1 MIQIDPKLLKAIK
14 EGNTT
19 QKDLINHLS
28 NYPLNE
34 ILTAFAEL
42 IILSEEY
49 VNQPKIAV
57 SQEEYNQIM
66 SIFRVKG
73 LREINGVVCEE
84 RRGRPS
90 KQKIETEKKA

>member
-14 EGNTT
+14 EGNAT

-42 IILSEEY
+42 IILSEDFLS
-49 VNQPKIAV
+49 PKLISV
-57 SQEEYNQIM
+57 SQEEYNRIL
-66 SIFRVKG
+66 SLFRIKG
-73 LREINGVVCEE
+73 QRTLDGMTVEE
-84 RRGRPS
+84 TRGRKPN
-90 KQKIETEKKA
+90 KMYKG

>member
-14 EGNTT
+14 EGNAT

-42 IILSEEY
+42 IILSEDFLS
-49 VNQPKIAV
+49 PKPISV
-57 SQEEYNQIM
+57 TQEEYNRIM
-66 SIFRVKG
+66 SLFKIKG
-73 LREINGVVCEE
+73 MRSLDGVMVEE
-84 RRGRPS
+84 RRGRKP
-90 KQKIETEKKA
+90 KTIKG

>member
-14 EGNTT
+14 EGNAT

-42 IILSEEY
+42 IILSEDFLT
-49 VNQPKIAV
+49 PKPISV
-57 SQEEYNQIM
+57 TQEEYNRIM
-66 SIFRVKG
+66 GLFKIKG
-73 LREINGVVCEE
+73 MRSLDGVMVEE
-84 RRGRPS
+84 TRGRRP
-90 KQKIETEKKA
+90 KTIKG

>member
-14 EGNTT
+14 EGNAT

-42 IILSEEY
+42 IILSEDFLS
-49 VNQPKIAV
+49 PKPISV
-57 SQEEYNQIM
+57 TQEEYNRIL
-66 SIFRVKG
+66 SLFRIKG
-73 LREINGVVCEE
+73 QRTLDGMVVEE
-84 RRGRPS
+84 TRGRKPN
-90 KQKIETEKKA
+90 KMYKG